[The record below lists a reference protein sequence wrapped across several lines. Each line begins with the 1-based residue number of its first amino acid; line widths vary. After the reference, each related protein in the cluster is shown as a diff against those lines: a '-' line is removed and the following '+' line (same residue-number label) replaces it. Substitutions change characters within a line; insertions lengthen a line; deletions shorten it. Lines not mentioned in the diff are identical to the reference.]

1 MRESFQTVDQSLDT
15 VANVLNTRE
24 KHLLRPEMALET
36 TKTKKSAFVR
46 ILEQPASKGLRF
58 RYECEGRSAGS
69 IPGVNSSQDNKTF
82 PTIQVV
88 GYTGKAVVVVSCV
101 TSDQPHRPHP
111 HNLVGKEGCKKGVCT
126 IHMND
131 DMTAAFP
138 NLGIQ
143 CVKKKDIDESLSLRQ
158 QIRVDPFQTGFTH
171 KTSPQNID
179 LNCVR
184 LAFQVFLEGN
194 EKGAFTFA
202 LKPVV
207 SDPIYD
213 RKAKC
218 DLTICR
224 LTETSG
230 PVAGGKEILLF
241 CDKISKDDI
250 QVRFFEE
257 KNDQVLW
264 EGFGDFQPSD
274 VHKQY
279 GICFRT
285 PRYKN
290 IEIEQPVQVQIQ
302 LRRPSDGAVS
312 ESRTFEFI
320 PLDAGRAYWSA
331 KRLKTNYNVFNQ
343 ILSRDQEIRKQG
355 EPGGQE
361 LKHKVPLSRAPVMAG
376 VFSSPESSMETNGES
391 VSQHTMTRQT
401 LKPVAMPGAGT
412 VPPQVPASSA
422 PHVNYHEND
431 NISTSQL
438 HPSMQQR
445 PAVTAAVQAPAVRPA
460 VFEPNRPTSE
470 LSVISDMSSLT
481 QTDNISIATRQSVN
495 EILSLADV
503 SVFSGDT
510 INFDNISVNTLL
522 TNPLGMQPPGSYGM
536 DQQNIKTEPEVKI
549 EPLSSSQ
556 TNLSNMTGATTLGSM
571 ISVNTVKENNV
582 TNSYISESSNFKD
595 STPTPSTSAQIN
607 NNTPMDVTDITNEV
621 ANEAMDT
628 LDLDQ
633 IYDDVMQCVY
643 DDVDIKYDDVTLLMD
658 QPPVPP
664 QRRNKELETNIDA
677 DIPDIDK
684 PLPAAPRNNILT
696 KLTEKK
702 NEMIIAREKEIEKKR
717 KEREE
722 IEEQKRKEKEE
733 KERKKREE
741 KEAKKREE
749 EEKKAK
755 LDEQKMKS
763 SLFQRLFQRSQS
775 RTAEST
781 EDVSDVSEEAVA
793 QETSGDTCPPTCP
806 PVPPHQSYMSQV
818 SMDARL
824 SELEQ
829 LINAGNTNGSGPG
842 ELERLDDTI
851 VSEFTRQYPPDT
863 GSGAPTRAANADI
876 NTSQP
881 VQS

>member
-1 MRESFQTVDQSLDT
+1 M
-15 VANVLNTRE
+15 
-24 KHLLRPEMALET
+24 
-36 TKTKKSAFVR
+36 
-46 ILEQPASKGLRF
+46 
-58 RYECEGRSAGS
+58 
-69 IPGVNSSQDNKTF
+69 
-82 PTIQVV
+82 
-88 GYTGKAVVVVSCV
+88 
-101 TSDQPHRPHP
+101 
-111 HNLVGKEGCKKGVCT
+111 
-126 IHMND
+126 
-131 DMTAAFP
+131 
-138 NLGIQ
+138 
-143 CVKKKDIDESLSLRQ
+143 
-158 QIRVDPFQTGFTH
+158 
-171 KTSPQNID
+171 
-179 LNCVR
+179 
-184 LAFQVFLEGN
+184 
-194 EKGAFTFA
+194 
-202 LKPVV
+202 
-207 SDPIYD
+207 
-213 RKAKC
+213 
-218 DLTICR
+218 
-224 LTETSG
+224 
-230 PVAGGKEILLF
+230 
-241 CDKISKDDI
+241 
-250 QVRFFEE
+250 
-257 KNDQVLW
+257 
-264 EGFGDFQPSD
+264 
-274 VHKQY
+274 
-279 GICFRT
+279 
-285 PRYKN
+285 
-290 IEIEQPVQVQIQ
+290 QIQ

-412 VPPQVPASSA
+412 VPPQVPSSSA
-422 PHVNYHEND
+422 SHVNYHDND

-460 VFEPNRPTSE
+460 VFEPNRPPSE

-863 GSGAPTRAANADI
+863 GSEAPTRVANADI
-876 NTSQP
+876 NMSQP

>member
-1 MRESFQTVDQSLDT
+1 M
-15 VANVLNTRE
+15 
-24 KHLLRPEMALET
+24 
-36 TKTKKSAFVR
+36 
-46 ILEQPASKGLRF
+46 
-58 RYECEGRSAGS
+58 
-69 IPGVNSSQDNKTF
+69 
-82 PTIQVV
+82 
-88 GYTGKAVVVVSCV
+88 
-101 TSDQPHRPHP
+101 
-111 HNLVGKEGCKKGVCT
+111 
-126 IHMND
+126 
-131 DMTAAFP
+131 
-138 NLGIQ
+138 
-143 CVKKKDIDESLSLRQ
+143 
-158 QIRVDPFQTGFTH
+158 
-171 KTSPQNID
+171 
-179 LNCVR
+179 
-184 LAFQVFLEGN
+184 
-194 EKGAFTFA
+194 
-202 LKPVV
+202 
-207 SDPIYD
+207 
-213 RKAKC
+213 
-218 DLTICR
+218 
-224 LTETSG
+224 
-230 PVAGGKEILLF
+230 
-241 CDKISKDDI
+241 
-250 QVRFFEE
+250 
-257 KNDQVLW
+257 
-264 EGFGDFQPSD
+264 
-274 VHKQY
+274 
-279 GICFRT
+279 
-285 PRYKN
+285 
-290 IEIEQPVQVQIQ
+290 
-302 LRRPSDGAVS
+302 
-312 ESRTFEFI
+312 
-320 PLDAGRAYWSA
+320 
-331 KRLKTNYNVFNQ
+331 
-343 ILSRDQEIRKQG
+343 
-355 EPGGQE
+355 
-361 LKHKVPLSRAPVMAG
+361 
-376 VFSSPESSMETNGES
+376 
-391 VSQHTMTRQT
+391 
-401 LKPVAMPGAGT
+401 
-412 VPPQVPASSA
+412 
-422 PHVNYHEND
+422 
-431 NISTSQL
+431 
-438 HPSMQQR
+438 
-445 PAVTAAVQAPAVRPA
+445 
-460 VFEPNRPTSE
+460 
-470 LSVISDMSSLT
+470 
-481 QTDNISIATRQSVN
+481 
-495 EILSLADV
+495 
-503 SVFSGDT
+503 
-510 INFDNISVNTLL
+510 
-522 TNPLGMQPPGSYGM
+522 
-536 DQQNIKTEPEVKI
+536 

-793 QETSGDTCPPTCP
+793 QEMLGDTCPPTCP

-863 GSGAPTRAANADI
+863 GSGAPTRAANAYI